1 MRIIVFGAHP
11 DDMEIGMGGTI
22 AKHVEQG
29 DDVLMVVATVP
40 NLRELRTQEAR
51 AGADVLGARLEILD
65 IPPDDLGVNRRT
77 IREFDRLLTSVDP
90 HLVYTHWDQDS
101 HQDHNAVSRAIL
113 AAGRRNRCSVL
124 MYEQTIPGGV
134 TPGGFKA
141 QSFVD
146 ITDYIDRKCRSILVH
161 RTQIDQNGGDWWLDG
176 VRGRAMYR
184 GYQMNARFGEAFEVV
199 KEIEV
204 NFGHRL
210 ASRPRPNG
218 AGPGDDRPAA
228 DRSPTSQMPRT
239 R

>member
-22 AKHVEQG
+22 TKHVEAG

-40 NLRELRTQEAR
+40 TQRELRMQEAR
-51 AGADVLGARLEILD
+51 AGAEVLGARLEILD
-65 IPPDDLGVNRRT
+65 IPSDDLGVNRRT
-77 IREFDRLLTSVDP
+77 IREFDRLLASIDP

-184 GYQMNARFGEAFEVV
+184 GYQMNAEFAEAFEVIKAIDV
-199 KEIEV
+199 YFKDWKE
-204 NFGHRL
+204 
-210 ASRPRPNG
+210 RPRSS
-218 AGPGDDRPAA
+218 
-228 DRSPTSQMPRT
+228 SPRKA
-239 R
+239 